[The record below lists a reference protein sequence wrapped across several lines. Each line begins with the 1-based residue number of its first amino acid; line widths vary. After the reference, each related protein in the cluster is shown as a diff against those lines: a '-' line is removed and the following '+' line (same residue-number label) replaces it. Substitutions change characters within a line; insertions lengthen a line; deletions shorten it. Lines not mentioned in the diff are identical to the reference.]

1 MAGNLQIA
9 ASTFTGLGLIL
20 AVVLQLLALLM
31 MPAASTHR
39 DPGETVVIVEES
51 ATESR
56 SKKHHPHASHN
67 SHAGHARPV
76 TRRSTRI
83 LTSSLVLSL
92 LLGAAL
98 QVLAQFFGV
107 LSLSVL
113 ATPTAAVVNTIAPRG
128 FTNFAASDWML
139 DIGLTRY
146 ASVAWAFS
154 LAGAG
159 LAGSLLFL
167 GRRI

>member
-9 ASTFTGLGLIL
+9 ASTFIGLGLIL

-31 MPAASTHR
+31 MPAGSNHR
-39 DPGETVVIVEES
+39 DPGETVVVEES

-67 SHAGHARPV
+67 THAGHTRPV

-83 LTSSLVLSL
+83 LTGGLVLSL
-92 LLGAAL
+92 LLGAVL
-98 QVLAQFFGV
+98 QLLAQFFGV

-113 ATPTAAVVNTIAPRG
+113 ATPTATVVNTIAPRG

-139 DIGLTRY
+139 DIGMTRY

-167 GRRI
+167 GRRV